1 MGAIRD
7 AIEDEYHSRELR
19 EDIERKSERARNAI
33 THLREAQAALRGNG
47 CYSPPRFFSK
57 INDDIEVAVALLT
70 PQVLGVL

>member
-1 MGAIRD
+1 MGTIQDQID
-7 AIEDEYHSRELR
+7 AEHHARELR
-19 EDIERKSERARNAI
+19 EDAERISERARDAI
-33 THLREAQAALRGNG
+33 AHLRAAQAALRGNG